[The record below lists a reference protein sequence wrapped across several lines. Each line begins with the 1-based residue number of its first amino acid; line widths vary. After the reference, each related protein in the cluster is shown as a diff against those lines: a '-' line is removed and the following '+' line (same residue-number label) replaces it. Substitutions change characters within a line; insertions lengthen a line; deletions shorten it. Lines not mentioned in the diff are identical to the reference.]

1 MAVSKHVTISAT
13 STDSWEDAA
22 LKAVERTEASVEHI
36 QSAEVVEQTLDF
48 DVGEDP
54 RFKTKVAI
62 EFHVKEPDEADD

>member
-36 QSAEVVEQTLDF
+36 QSAEVVDQSLDF
-48 DVGEDP
+48 SVGHDP
-54 RFKTKVAI
+54 RFKVTVAI
-62 EFHVKEPDEADD
+62 EFHVKDKDEGDE

>member
-48 DVGEDP
+48 AIGTDP
-54 RFKTKVAI
+54 RYKTTVAI
-62 EFHVKEPDEADD
+62 EFHVKELDESDE

>member
-36 QSAEVVEQTLDF
+36 QAAEIVEQTLDF
-48 DVGEDP
+48 SVGAEP
-54 RFKTKVAI
+54 RFETKVSI
-62 EFHVKEPDEADD
+62 EFHVEELNEGDD